1 MTWRKCSV
9 AAATLPRSSSPD
21 GRPDDERVDRRLA
34 APALR
39 AEHAADPPGLSG
51 IDLNELRKK
60 ARTWVGAD
68 LSRLPRDSLVTTLRQ
83 SLEDDQRAAVILR
96 SLPAEQQAVVA
107 VYRRYGGSVDGEVI
121 RLDLLSRGLLEIV
134 EERTPYHT
142 ARKWK
147 SDPIRALVD
156 AWVLISEQPDLG
168 YYFSPRYTYGP
179 SHSFERYS
187 LHAGMV
193 RSIRPAG
200 PPPWSLSPADAEPK
214 AATITGRSAAEVAV
228 DLSRVFAYLSGH
240 GSVKVRKNGDL
251 STTVLRGM
259 EKAVPL
265 DAGADFRLPDPH
277 GLYLR
282 TPASRGCG
290 PGRSRH
296 GDGRSCGDDEADRP
310 VRPLA
315 GTSLGPRAGS

>member
-1 MTWRKCSV
+1 MN
-9 AAATLPRSSSPD
+9 AAIDALPPLLYEPTTLRI
-21 GRPDDERVDRRLA
+21 
-34 APALR
+34 
-39 AEHAADPPGLSG
+39 PPGLSG
-51 IDLNELRKK
+51 IDLNELRRKSR
-60 ARTWVGAD
+60 AWVGAD
-68 LSRLPRDSLVTTLRQ
+68 LGRLPRDSLVAALRKALQ
-83 SLEDDQRAAVILR
+83 DDEVAGRILG
-96 SLPAEQQAVVA
+96 SLPPQELAVAA

-121 RLDLLSRGLLEIV
+121 RLDLMSRGLLEIV
-134 EERTPYHT
+134 EDRTPYHT

-147 SDPIRALVD
+147 SDPVRALVD

-168 YYFSPRYTYGP
+168 YYFSPHYTYGP

-200 PPPWSLSPADAEPK
+200 PPPWSLSPAEVDPQ
-214 AATITGRSAAEVAV
+214 AATITGRSAAEVAL

-265 DAGADFRLPDPH
+265 DAAAISGSPDPH
-277 GLYLR
+277 GLF
-282 TPASRGCG
+282 TN
-290 PGRSRH
+290 
-296 GDGRSCGDDEADRP
+296 SCDAGAVRVEAGMATVD
-310 VRPLA
+310 
-315 GTSLGPRAGS
+315 PRR